1 MGRRLQSHD
10 LGQDE
15 PRGRVLA
22 EVLHRL
28 NDRRVRGVE
37 GPRLWARDEMVVR
50 DRAPKVHGTP
60 RALRT
65 ARRDRRLEAQE
76 PLRGDDVLVRS
87 QTHSPMAFAAT
98 RVEEHRGNRAR

>member
-1 MGRRLQSHD
+1 M
-10 LGQDE
+10 
-15 PRGRVLA
+15 
-22 EVLHRL
+22 
-28 NDRRVRGVE
+28 
-37 GPRLWARDEMVVR
+37 R

-60 RALRT
+60 WALRT

-98 RVEEHRGNRAR
+98 RVEVRESQLKGSLYHVIFDYDKEGFLSAW